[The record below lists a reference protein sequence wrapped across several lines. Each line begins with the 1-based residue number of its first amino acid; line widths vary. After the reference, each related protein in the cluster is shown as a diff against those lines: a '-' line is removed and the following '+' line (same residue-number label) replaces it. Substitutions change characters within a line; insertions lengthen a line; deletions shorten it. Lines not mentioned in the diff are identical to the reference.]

1 MVSDVEAAT
10 SREKAT
16 VDGEDAIN
24 AYKVS
29 IRYDRSKL
37 GKDVEVVA
45 RDFGSSVDYMALR
58 LPFPTPLSVV
68 VRDCGE
74 SNASFRPPSTVE
86 ICYEL
91 VKTLIDNLIQL
102 YPPERAEARGTVLH
116 YATTYILGHE
126 LGHAYIALA
135 HLQVPGNEE
144 DVVDQ
149 LSAYITETLGGP
161 LRGSAAVGAFAF
173 FHPTAESSAIDDA
186 WDEHA
191 PDRRRITALACL
203 SYGANPIGLDDYLPA
218 IGNAIGSLDGIE
230 RRAARCSSEWTRIA
244 GFWKKHIRS
253 LDSNTSFRWIGPGS
267 GLKPT
272 TADSQDLPD

>member
-1 MVSDVEAAT
+1 MASADETAT
-10 SREKAT
+10 SEEKAT
-16 VDGEDAIN
+16 IEGEDTIT
-24 AYKVS
+24 AYRVGIK
-29 IRYDRSKL
+29 YEKSKL
-37 GKDVEVVA
+37 GNDVEVIA

-58 LPFPTPLSVV
+58 LPFPNPLNVV

-74 SNASFRPPSTVE
+74 SNASFQPPSTVE

-91 VKTLIDNLIQL
+91 VKTLIDNLVQL

-135 HLQVPGNEE
+135 HVKVPGNEE

-149 LSAYITETLGGP
+149 LSAYITETLGGE

-173 FHPTAESSAIDDA
+173 FHPTDQSSAIDDV

-203 SYGANPIGLDDYLPA
+203 SYGANPVGLNGYLPA

-230 RRAARCSSEWTRIA
+230 RRAARCSSEWARIA
-244 GFWKKHIRS
+244 GFWRRHVRS
-253 LDSNTSFRWIGPGS
+253 ANSNTSFQWIEPRS

-272 TADSQDLPD
+272 AACSHDCPE